1 METKKNAYQIIKVIL
16 VGFSSCF
23 TTSASLAIDF
33 ESIYS
38 KHAEHCMDQIAEE
51 NRNIFERLFSSKKI
65 TEQCALYSARK
76 TKEEF
81 DTASFGKKITDQEY
95 RRVLNLFEKYQNK
108 GTSDEVSRIMN
119 SAVESQTMIV
129 GQGNQDR
136 ETLPTARGFKS
147 IGSKGTE
154 RK

>member
-23 TTSASLAIDF
+23 TTSASIAIDF

-38 KHAEHCMDQIAEE
+38 KHADHCMDQIAEE
-51 NRNIFERLFSSKKI
+51 NRNFFERLFSSKKI
-65 TEQCALYSARK
+65 SEQCILYSANK

-81 DTASFGKKITDQEY
+81 DAAFFEKKITDQEY
-95 RRVLNLFEKYQNK
+95 RRVLNLFETFQSK
-108 GTSDEVSRIMN
+108 GISDDFSRITN
-119 SAVESQTMIV
+119 SAIDSQTMIT

-136 ETLPTARGFKS
+136 EILPTVRGFKS
-147 IGSKGTE
+147 IGPKGTKNE
-154 RK
+154 